1 MPYCTQLAIAC
12 VGLGERSCKVLSIGV
27 ASLGPQQVVCGCSLQ
42 ASGSDAVG
50 KGLPG
55 NRQALLAH
63 GKKNAATSDL
73 VACAFR
79 VSLTSLKS
87 LKRSGV
93 KVFCYLLRDPALQFT
108 QGFFCFVL
116 CNALD
121 HRWSEFRLVMW
132 SRGGANDQQMTFPA
146 LFLAVGCCVCLVA
159 RSPSQSQLNARG
171 FIMDPAFG
179 SPIKR
184 IRAPSSHQDNLPRS
198 LIWHCFPFS
207 HACLGMSEGP
217 HC

>member
-50 KGLPG
+50 KGLPV

-93 KVFCYLLRDPALQFT
+93 KVFCYLLRDPALHFT
-108 QGFFCFVL
+108 QGFFVL
-116 CNALD
+116 SCATPWITAGLNSDWLCGHAAV
-121 HRWSEFRLVMW
+121 RMI
-132 SRGGANDQQMTFPA
+132 SR
-146 LFLAVGCCVCLVA
+146 
-159 RSPSQSQLNARG
+159 
-171 FIMDPAFG
+171 
-179 SPIKR
+179 
-184 IRAPSSHQDNLPRS
+184 
-198 LIWHCFPFS
+198 
-207 HACLGMSEGP
+207 
-217 HC
+217 